1 MCDTSRSSRRRV
13 KPPGWGFTLVEMLVV
28 IAVIGI
34 LVALALPAVQAARE
48 AGRRSQCLNNLKQL
62 GLALHTYHDT
72 VLAFPP
78 AYVGSTRHPTRDP
91 QTYDGPAGW
100 GWGMLLLPYL
110 EQGNL
115 HQQFQINLPA
125 SDPVNAVAAATP
137 LKVFLCPSASGNDTS
152 VFDVVDASGTV
163 LARFSRANYVA
174 SAGQEEGWGPNQLE
188 SYTQIADGPL
198 YRNSP
203 TRMADV
209 SDGLSSTLFIGEH
222 SSILSNKTWVGVVPR
237 AMVCANNPQRFPITA
252 CDYAATLVNVHSG
265 PAVNEIDPVTGFA
278 PIHPPNSPLAHVCQM
293 YAEHPGGANIVLGDG
308 SVRFVSQSI
317 NQLTWA
323 ALSSRA
329 EAEPVGDY

>member
-1 MCDTSRSSRRRV
+1 MCETRRSTARSV
-13 KPPGWGFTLVEMLVV
+13 KRPVAGFTLVELLVV
-28 IAVIGI
+28 IAVMGI
-34 LVALALPAVQAARE
+34 LAALLLPAVQAARE
-48 AGRRSQCLNNLKQL
+48 AGRRSQCLNNLKQI
-62 GLALHTYHDT
+62 GLALHTYHDA

-78 AYVGSTRHPTRDP
+78 AYVADTRHSTRDP

-100 GWGMLLLPYL
+100 GWGMLLLPYI
-110 EQGNL
+110 EQGSL
-115 HQQFQINLPA
+115 HQQFQSNLPC
-125 SDPVNAVAAATP
+125 SDPANAAAASTP
-137 LKVFLCPSASGNDTS
+137 LKVFLCPSASGNDTPT
-152 VFDVVDASGTV
+152 FDVRDASGTV

-174 SAGQEEGWGPNQLE
+174 SAGQEEGWGPNQRE

-209 SDGLSSTLFIGEH
+209 TDGLSSTLFIGEH
-222 SSILSNKTWVGVVPR
+222 SSILSNKTWVGVVPG

-265 PAVNEIDPVTGFA
+265 PAAGEIDPVTGFA

-308 SVRFVSQSI
+308 SVRFVSQMI

-329 EAEPVGDY
+329 EGELVGEY